1 MMITLRLSDPL
12 RTKLAALAK
21 TQGISRSEL
30 IRKCLDDYL
39 ARSDAE
45 PSAWELGKDLFG
57 CSNSGQ
63 GDRSRRAKEIARE
76 RIHAR
81 QAERNHR

>member
-1 MMITLRLSDPL
+1 MGLMKIFRRSVKVPLIPSLRDRYDVIHQVLQELRMMITLRLSDPL

-39 ARSDAE
+39 GAQR
-45 PSAWELGKDLFG
+45 
-57 CSNSGQ
+57 C
-63 GDRSRRAKEIARE
+63 
-76 RIHAR
+76 
-81 QAERNHR
+81 